1 VKTVHT
7 IEALRREVAAARARH
22 GSAGPGT
29 GDTVVGL
36 VPTMGSLHEGHLAL
50 VDRARERAP
59 MVILSLYV
67 NPTQFGPG
75 EDFERYPRD
84 LARDTE
90 LAERRGV
97 AMLFAPSTAAVYPDG
112 DPVVRV
118 VPGKLA
124 ERLCGV
130 SRPGHFE
137 GVLTVVA
144 KLFGMA
150 QPDVAVF
157 GQKDYQQATL
167 IRRMVRDL
175 DMPVQIDVAPIV
187 RAGDGLALSSRNTY
201 LSGAERGRARSL
213 SKGLMAARAAFGEGV
228 TDAER
233 LKSRVRSIMRESDLE
248 PEYVELVHPDT
259 LEPLAEAAAGAV
271 LAVAGRVGATRL
283 IDNVIL
289 GQRD

>member
-97 AMLFAPSTAAVYPDG
+97 GMLFAPSTAAVYPDG